1 MSVMTNIGVRD
12 RATSVLNRIRTA
24 TSRVNRTFDETNTSV
39 NRVERRMVSLGS
51 TATRVFSSISAA
63 YVLNQIKNISDEYT
77 NTNSR
82 IALMNDGLQTTKQ
95 LQKDIMASA
104 NRSRAAYDLTA
115 DSISK
120 MGIMAKDAFKDNQE
134 LIAFTE
140 LINKQFRIAGT
151 SSAGKDAA
159 MLQLTQA
166 MAAGVLRGEELNS
179 IFEQAP
185 TIIQT
190 IADYLN
196 VPIGQIRTMAA
207 EGQITANIVKNAMLS
222 SADEI
227 NKKFNS
233 LSLTYS
239 EVGNL
244 IKNNLLKITMPLIQ
258 VIGKGAQF
266 LYNNWDTLAPVFYG
280 VSAAALVLAAAL
292 GVQTVATWATDAA
305 TKAFFATLL
314 SNPVFWVAL
323 AIGAVVGLMYKW
335 IQSVG
340 GVEVAWLMLKNG
352 VATAIETIKLTVF
365 GAYVS
370 LANTWDNICMTF
382 ETAKVAIQNSVA
394 NMGQGVLNT
403 LQNMAN
409 GAINIINKFIGA
421 LNKIEGVSIS
431 PIEQLTFATKQQA
444 LTNAQNTART
454 EGLAS
459 YKAQAAAAQAERNA
473 ALSEMQRAINRNRA
487 YRENGIAAA
496 KANSATTSNALNLA
510 SGDLL
515 NIGNVGSVG
524 SVGSID
530 SEVNIAEED
539 LKFMRDV
546 AEMKYVQNFVTLTPT
561 IAMDAKISEKVDIK
575 DVMKELERVMDDEI
589 AASAEGVY
597 A

>member
-24 TSRVNRTFDETNTSV
+24 TSRVNRTFDETGNSI
-39 NRVERRMVSLGS
+39 NRAERRAVSLGS
-51 TATRVFSSISAA
+51 TVTRVFSSISAA

-120 MGIMAKDAFKDNQE
+120 MGIMAKDAFKDNKE

-166 MAAGVLRGEELNS
+166 MGAGVLRGEELNS

-207 EGQITANIVKNAMLS
+207 EGQITASIVKNAMLS

-244 IKNNLLKITMPLIQ
+244 VKNNLLKITMPLIQ

-266 LYNNWDTLAPVFYG
+266 LYNNWDTLAPVFYAVG
-280 VSAAALVLAAAL
+280 AAALFLAVGLNAHTVAATAAA
-292 GVQTVATWATDAA
+292 
-305 TKAFFATLL
+305 FATQLFTTTLL
-314 SNPVFWVAL
+314 GCPLGWIAL
-323 AIGAVVGLMYKW
+323 AIGVIVGVMYKW

-340 GVEVAWLMLKNG
+340 GVEVAWLKLKYG
-352 VATAIETIKLTVF
+352 AATAIEAIKLTVF

-370 LANTWDNICMTF
+370 LANTWGNICMTF

-444 LTNAQNTART
+444 LTNAQNAARN

-459 YKAQAAAAQAERNA
+459 YKAQTAAAQAERNA

-487 YRENGIAAA
+487 FRENEIAAA
-496 KANSATTSNALNLA
+496 KANSDATSNVLDLA
-510 SGDLL
+510 SGSFD
-515 NIGNVGSVG
+515 IGKVGSVG

-539 LKFMRDV
+539 LRFMRDV

-561 IAMDAKISEKVDIK
+561 VAMDAKISEKVDVN
-575 DVMKELERVMDDEI
+575 DVVREIERKLEEEFV
-589 AASAEGVY
+589 ASAEGVY